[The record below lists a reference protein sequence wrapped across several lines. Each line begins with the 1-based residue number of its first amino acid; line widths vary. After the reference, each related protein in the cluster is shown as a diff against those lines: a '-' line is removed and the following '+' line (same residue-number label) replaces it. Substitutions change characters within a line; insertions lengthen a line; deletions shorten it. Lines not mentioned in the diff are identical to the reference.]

1 MAVIPDGAEYHW
13 RCTWFYYCISSVAIA
28 NDGSTRKQCRLCV
41 VADIQ
46 SNWFGWWYR
55 GHRELRVGKAA
66 QESSGHHNAG
76 GCGAEPD
83 HHFRADAADMWRGAG
98 AGAREGGGQAGRGR
112 GKMTQL
118 LEFLGQL
125 EERGIYYKLN
135 KVRDSI
141 MVEVAVPGQR
151 WEIEFFSDGHVE
163 IEKFLS
169 SGTMYGEEEIGRLF
183 EEFSD

>member
-1 MAVIPDGAEYHW
+1 
-13 RCTWFYYCISSVAIA
+13 
-28 NDGSTRKQCRLCV
+28 
-41 VADIQ
+41 
-46 SNWFGWWYR
+46 
-55 GHRELRVGKAA
+55 
-66 QESSGHHNAG
+66 
-76 GCGAEPD
+76 
-83 HHFRADAADMWRGAG
+83 
-98 AGAREGGGQAGRGR
+98 
-112 GKMTQL
+112 MTQL